1 MNKKEIADA
10 YLDYIFY
17 KEILENIIREYGID
31 IEAASKIYEEYRE
44 EMLDKISLM

>member
-17 KEILENIIREYGID
+17 KETLENILREYSID
-31 IEAASKIYEEYRE
+31 IEAASKTYEEYRE

>member
-31 IEAASKIYEEYRE
+31 IELI
-44 EMLDKISLM
+44 